1 MNFRHILDTGQRRQA
16 TRSPRTNSQ
25 DDDDDEEA
33 RAPDED
39 HGEHREADVAGLVE
53 VAADA
58 QWIVDSMNSCR
69 DLRTCL
75 VM

>member
-1 MNFRHILDTGQRRQA
+1 MEQK
-16 TRSPRTNSQ
+16 SPRTDSQ

-53 VAADA
+53 VAEDA
-58 QWIVDSMNSCR
+58 QYLYLNGG
-69 DLRTCL
+69 
-75 VM
+75 

>member
-1 MNFRHILDTGQRRQA
+1 MEPSSHSRYWTERTQRID
-16 TRSPRTNSQ
+16 SQ

-33 RAPDED
+33 RAPDEN

-58 QWIVDSMNSCR
+58 Q
-69 DLRTCL
+69 
-75 VM
+75 